1 VDGGSVS
8 HNNKLVAETNDC
20 PGENDGRKLGPTMTE
35 DEWGKALIR
44 QGFSGLDVYLR
55 DFNDSRDYLC
65 SFMASTAS
73 PMEHSNLSCDILV
86 IHSPTVS
93 EETTGLSD
101 KLINHFSTSKSSV
114 AAVSIQEVTPSI
126 LDGKACIVL
135 AEIDSPIVKGIG
147 QAGFEAIRNL
157 ALRSAG
163 VLWVTRGGAMNS
175 PIPEANLI
183 VGLARSIR
191 SEHAGVTFATL
202 DLDVTSSLAAEG
214 TVDAIVRLCGSVF
227 SPQAGKAQDCEF
239 SLQNGVL
246 FNCRITAQKE
256 MNDMLAGQNKLATPV
271 LLPFYQPSRPLKLEV
286 GVPGILDTLQ
296 FVDDFDAVKPL
307 AEDEVEIKVMASG
320 LNFVDIMVAMG
331 QVPDTMIGAEC
342 SGIVSRIG
350 SSIAN
355 FKPGDR
361 VMTWKLGCH
370 QTYVRSPGVMF
381 QRLPDEMTFEVAASI
396 PTIYCTSY
404 HALYDCARLRRG
416 ESILIHAAAGG
427 VGQSA
432 IILAKHLG
440 AEIFATVGSEE
451 KRQLIMSQY
460 GIPDDHIFD
469 SRNLSFASGIK
480 RMTQGRGVDVVLNS
494 LAGEALRETWHCL
507 AMFGRFV
514 EIGKKDIVGNTGLDM
529 APFMDNRMFACVNLV
544 GIYRHNIP
552 LASRLLSDVMDLVHQ
567 GVIRP
572 ITPITVYPYSQIESA
587 FKLMQ
592 LGQHVGKIVLKPSD
606 DDLVPVSRLGG
617 NSAETKLTSYRS
629 SPRVN

>member
-1 VDGGSVS
+1 
-8 HNNKLVAETNDC
+8 
-20 PGENDGRKLGPTMTE
+20 MTE
-35 DEWGKALIR
+35 DEWSKALTR
-44 QGFSGLDVYLR
+44 QGFSGLDICLR
-55 DFNDSRDYLC
+55 DFDDAKDYLC

-73 PMEHSNLSCDILV
+73 PIEHSTLVRDILV
-86 IHSPTVS
+86 IQSSTVS
-93 EETTGLSD
+93 DETKGLSD
-101 KLINHFSTSKSSV
+101 KLIDHFNTSRSSV
-114 AAVSIQEVTPSI
+114 AAVPFQEITPSI
-126 LDGKACIVL
+126 VNGKVCIVL
-135 AEIDSPIVKGIG
+135 AEIDSPLLNGID
-147 QAGFEAIRNL
+147 QAGFNAVRDL
-157 ALRSAG
+157 ALQSAG
-163 VLWVTRGGAMNS
+163 VLWVTKGGSIDS
-175 PIPEANLI
+175 PIPDANLI
-183 VGLARSIR
+183 VGLARTIR
-191 SEHAGVTFATL
+191 SEHEGITFVTL
-202 DLDVTSSLAAEG
+202 DLDITTSPVAEG
-214 TVDAIVRLCGSVF
+214 TLDAIVKLSSLIF
-227 SPQAGKAQDCEF
+227 SPQAGVTPDYEF
-239 SLQNGVL
+239 SLQNDVL

-256 MNDMLAGQNKLATPV
+256 MNDMLADQNKLATPV
-271 LLPFYQPSRPLKLEV
+271 LLPFAQPNRPLKLEV

-307 AEDEVEIKVMASG
+307 AEDDVEMKVMASG

-342 SGIVSRIG
+342 SGVVTRVG
-350 SSIAN
+350 SKITN
-355 FKPGDR
+355 VKLGDR

-381 QRLPDEMTFEVAASI
+381 QRLPDDMAFEVAASI

-440 AEIFATVGSEE
+440 AEIFATVGSDE
-451 KRQLIMSQY
+451 KKELIMSQY
-460 GIPDDHIFD
+460 NIPEDHIFD
-469 SRNLSFASGIK
+469 SRNLSFAKAIK
-480 RMTQGRGVDVVLNS
+480 RMTQGRGVDVILNS

-507 AMFGRFV
+507 AMFGRFI

-529 APFMDNRMFACVNLV
+529 APFMDNRTFACVNLV

-606 DDLVPVSRLGG
+606 DDLVPVSSGTTLQ
-617 NSAETKLTSYRS
+617 
-629 SPRVN
+629 

>member
-1 VDGGSVS
+1 M
-8 HNNKLVAETNDC
+8 
-20 PGENDGRKLGPTMTE
+20 LGPTMTE
-35 DEWGKALIR
+35 DEWSKALIR
-44 QGFSGLDVYLR
+44 QGFSGLDLCLR
-55 DFNDSRDYLC
+55 DFSDSRDYLC

-73 PMEHSNLSCDILV
+73 PAEQPTLSRNILV
-86 IHSPTVS
+86 IQSSTVS
-93 EETTGLSD
+93 EETKCLSD
-101 KLINHFSTSKSSV
+101 KLIDHFSTSGSSV
-114 AAVSIQEVTPSI
+114 AAVSLQEVTSSI
-126 LDGKACIVL
+126 LHGKVCIVL
-135 AEIDSPIVKGIG
+135 VEIESPLVNGID

-163 VLWVTRGGAMNS
+163 VLWITKGGAMNS

-183 VGLARSIR
+183 VGLARTIR

-202 DLDVTSSLAAEG
+202 DLDTATSPAAES
-214 TVDAIVRLCGSVF
+214 TVDAIVRLSSSIF
-227 SPQAGKAQDCEF
+227 SPLAGRAQDCEF
-239 SLQNGVL
+239 SLQSGVL
-246 FNCRITAQKE
+246 FNCRIIAQKE
-256 MNDMLAGQNKLATPV
+256 MNDMLADQNRLATPV
-271 LLPFYQPSRPLKLEV
+271 LLPFSQPNRPLKLEV

-296 FVDDFDAVKPL
+296 FVDDFDAMKPL
-307 AEDEVEIKVMASG
+307 AEDEVEIKVIASG

-342 SGIVSRIG
+342 SGIVSKIG
-350 SSIAN
+350 SNITN
-355 FKPGDR
+355 FKSGDR

-370 QTYVRSPGVMF
+370 QTYVKSPGVMF

-404 HALYDCARLRRG
+404 HALYDCARLKRG

-451 KRQLIMSQY
+451 KKQLIMSQY
-460 GIPDDHIFD
+460 NIPEDHIFD
-469 SRNLSFASGIK
+469 SRNLSFAKAIK

-544 GIYRHNIP
+544 GIYRNNIP

-587 FKLMQ
+587 FKTMQ

-606 DDLVPVSRLGG
+606 DDLVPVS
-617 NSAETKLTSYRS
+617 KLRGEQCSDKADIL
-629 SPRVN
+629 

>member
-1 VDGGSVS
+1 
-8 HNNKLVAETNDC
+8 
-20 PGENDGRKLGPTMTE
+20 MTE
-35 DEWGKALIR
+35 DEWSKALIR
-44 QGFSGLDVYLR
+44 QGFSGLDICLR
-55 DFNDSRDYLC
+55 DFKDTRDHLC
-65 SFMASTAS
+65 SFMVSTAS
-73 PMEHSNLSCDILV
+73 PIKHSTLFRDILV
-86 IHSPTVS
+86 IQSSTVS
-93 EETTGLSD
+93 EETRDLSD
-101 KLINHFSTSKSSV
+101 KLIDRFSTSGSSV
-114 AAVSIQEVTPSI
+114 AAVSLQEVTSST
-126 LDGKACIVL
+126 LNGKVCIVL
-135 AEIDSPIVKGIG
+135 EEIDSPLLHGID
-147 QAGFEAIRNL
+147 QAGFNAVRNL

-163 VLWVTRGGAMNS
+163 VLWVTKGGAMNS

-183 VGLARSIR
+183 VGLARTIR
-191 SEHAGVTFATL
+191 SEHAGVTFVTL
-202 DLDVTSSLAAEG
+202 DLDITTSPATEG
-214 TVDAIVRLCGSVF
+214 TVDAIVRLSGSIF
-227 SPQAGKAQDCEF
+227 SPQAGKIQDYEF
-239 SLQNGVL
+239 SLQNGVI

-256 MNDMLAGQNKLATPV
+256 MNDMLADQNRLATPV
-271 LLPFYQPSRPLKLEV
+271 LLPFFQPNRPLKLEI

-307 AEDEVEIKVMASG
+307 AEDEVEIKVIASG

-342 SGIVSRIG
+342 SGIITRIG
-350 SSIAN
+350 SKITN
-355 FKPGDR
+355 FKLGDR

-370 QTYVRSPGVMF
+370 QTYVKSPGVMF

-404 HALYDCARLRRG
+404 HALYDCARLKRG

-440 AEIFATVGSEE
+440 AEIFATVGSDE
-451 KRQLIMSQY
+451 KKQLIMSQY
-460 GIPDDHIFD
+460 DIPEDHIFD
-469 SRNLSFASGIK
+469 SRNLSFARGIK

-514 EIGKKDIVGNTGLDM
+514 EIGKKDIVGNVGLEM
-529 APFMDNRMFACVNLV
+529 APFMKNLTFVCVNLV

-592 LGQHVGKIVLKPSD
+592 LGKHIGKIVLKPSD
-606 DDLVPVSRLGG
+606 DDLVPVSSG
-617 NSAETKLTSYRS
+617 ET
-629 SPRVN
+629 VQ